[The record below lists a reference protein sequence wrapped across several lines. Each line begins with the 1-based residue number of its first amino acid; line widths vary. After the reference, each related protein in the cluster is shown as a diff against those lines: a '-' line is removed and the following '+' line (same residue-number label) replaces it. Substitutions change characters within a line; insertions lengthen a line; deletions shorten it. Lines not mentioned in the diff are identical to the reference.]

1 MALSALA
8 SSKRVQDATG
18 LDRQDLLRRFAQP
31 WSPEHALSECEQFID
46 TLLVFFFMSDI
57 FILAMERPSNY
68 DAVRGDGIS
77 PLLKIS
83 PALMHIDNV
92 SLASLAR
99 SSRGVG
105 VTDLREALEGR
116 RSMSNLALA
125 TAPSISTLDH
135 ASSLPTGDPLRLT
148 TSLSSRNKKLRQKTR
163 GPDEVRDVL
172 NKLGIGKQKGNSL
185 LKASFPALQKAEQQ

>member
-1 MALSALA
+1 MSNSL
-8 SSKRVQDATG
+8 
-18 LDRQDLLRRFAQP
+18 
-31 WSPEHALSECEQFID
+31 
-46 TLLVFFFMSDI
+46 TLCWFTSDI

-77 PLLKIS
+77 PLLRIS

-125 TAPSISTLDH
+125 KAPSISTLDH
-135 ASSLPTGDPLRLT
+135 TSSLATGTPLRLT
-148 TSLSSRNKKLRQKTR
+148 TSRSSRKQKLRQKAT

-172 NKLGIGKQKGNSL
+172 NKLGIGKQNGNSL
-185 LKASFPALQKAEQQ
+185 LKASFPALQKIERQ